1 MKQNSSK
8 ILAAFMLF
16 PGMWNLVLPGQ
27 TPPLTPPRGGGEP
40 VVQAVLAAS
49 REDGSA
55 AGLPLAE
62 ERVPRRVVWV
72 LATAYTSSV
81 DETDSTPFITASGTT
96 THPGTVAAN
105 FLPFG
110 TRLRIPD
117 QFGDF
122 VFTIED
128 RMNERYG
135 SGRIDIWMH
144 TKAQA
149 REWGARWV
157 KVELY

>member
-1 MKQNSSK
+1 MKQNSTK
-8 ILAAFMLF
+8 LAAVFMLF
-16 PGMWNLVLPGQ
+16 PGMWNMLAPASA
-27 TPPLTPPRGGGEP
+27 TPLLASPRGGEEI
-40 VVQAVLAAS
+40 QAVLAGAAT
-49 REDGSA
+49 DQSA
-55 AGLPLAE
+55 QGLPLAE
-62 ERVPRRVVWV
+62 ERAPRRVIWV

-81 DETDSTPFITASGTT
+81 DETDDTPFITASGTT

-110 TRLRIPD
+110 TRLRLPD

-144 TKAQA
+144 TKPQA
-149 REWGARWV
+149 RAWGARWI
-157 KVELY
+157 KIELY